1 MTPVFN
7 VSMKLTSTTLFFNLY
22 ISSYL
27 NSAPV
32 VDTDCETETDQV
44 ESQLP
49 IIDSAEESSNSSTDA
64 TAELRKERY
73 RLSALVELKLLSE
86 IKAELVVT
94 SKRRDKCVK
103 KLQLLTALKTRALQ
117 YPNYRE
123 ERFSELHDAI
133 ERLTEC
139 HCHHEKELYRLKGL
153 RAVGEAKT
161 DHYVAKLTPELK
173 YTDMYSEG
181 NSFYLSPILEES
193 DADL

>member
-1 MTPVFN
+1 MDAAPVFN
-7 VSMKLTSTTLFFNLY
+7 VSKKLIFNTLFFNLY
-22 ISSYL
+22 ISTYL
-27 NSAPV
+27 HSAPV
-32 VDTDCETETDQV
+32 VDTDCDTETDQD

-49 IIDSAEESSNSSTDA
+49 IESSKSSTDI

-73 RLSALVELKLLSE
+73 RLSALVELKLLKE

-117 YPNYRE
+117 HPNYRE

-133 ERLTEC
+133 ERLTES
-139 HCHHEKELYRLKGL
+139 HCHHEKEFYKLKGL